1 LILQGREVEQI
12 LPGILGFFSYSFNVV
27 GVFVGSF
34 IYGLMGGYLYKLF
47 IAFYQAKKV
56 SIIYIYFIALTYGYF
71 VFRGTPSA
79 TLIEKFML
87 LVVIF
92 TILFFSKI
100 VISNKKE
107 AS

>member
-1 LILQGREVEQI
+1 
-12 LPGILGFFSYSFNVV
+12 
-27 GVFVGSF
+27 
-34 IYGLMGGYLYKLF
+34 MGGYLYKLF